1 MGFLNDEK
9 QKAFVLEKI
18 SGLRLLDDVL
28 MTVVLNHNVTAVQEI
43 VGTISGNARVRIISA
58 KTQETVVNLN
68 GKSVRFDLI
77 AEDSRKRTYDIEI
90 QRAASGASPERM
102 RYNSA
107 VADTLLLNSGEKH
120 RKLPDSTV
128 IFFMEDDLFGAGIP
142 IYHVERTI
150 KELKRDFRD
159 GSHVIIVN
167 GAYENNRTKIGRLI
181 HDFRCADPDEMYSEI
196 LAESVRRYKQTEE
209 GVKILRN
216 EMLNDFERKLWET
229 SEEELIEKCWNK
241 RKKEIGEKCWNK
253 HKKEIEENLW
263 NEHKEEIGAKRTSK
277 QAEDESYKEKL
288 IIKLHKEG
296 KDSDYIASLLD
307 VERSFVESV
316 IAKL

>member
-1 MGFLNDEK
+1 MVGFLNDEK
-9 QKAFVLEKI
+9 RKAFVLEKI

-167 GAYENNRTKIGRLI
+167 GAYKNERTKIGRLI

-216 EMLNDFERKLWET
+216 EMLNDFERKLWEM
-229 SEEELIEKCWNK
+229 SKEELIAKW
-241 RKKEIGEKCWNK
+241 KKEYEQKWRNERK
-253 HKKEIEENLW
+253 TEIE
-263 NEHKEEIGAKRTSK
+263 AKRTSK

-288 IIKLHKEG
+288 IMKLHKEG
-296 KDSDYIASLLD
+296 KDSDYVASLLE
-307 VERSFVESV
+307 VEKSFVESV
-316 IAKL
+316 IAKS